1 MSFLILIGLILLVYG
16 FIQKSRL
23 LGKDSQ
29 NANAYSTEIPLLPCE
44 SVLSH
49 RLVDDWIEVKIG
61 ADPDCTMSGV
71 SARPR
76 LLLLDAQTGKVHG
89 QVTYP

>member
-1 MSFLILIGLILLVYG
+1 MSILIIIGLMLLVYG

-23 LGKDSQ
+23 LGKNSQ
-29 NANAYSTEIPLLPCE
+29 NADSYSTEIPLLPCE

-49 RLVDDWIEVKIG
+49 RLVGERIEVTLG
-61 ADPDCTMSGV
+61 PDPDCTMSGV

-76 LLLLDAQTGKVHG
+76 LLLLDARTGAVLG